1 MLGSAAG
8 GCQAGGPGNKCQ
20 HAIGTEFRPGGGDGA
35 AIDNYQ
41 KDSIFFVQH
50 WKNGYYQLRSKLIRG
65 FATGQQW
72 VAKVDL
78 SAFYETVPH
87 DLLLRTAFAQGG
99 GAELSMHFLET
110 SEFVSS
116 SQGFIELLGGFRDY
130 QNLIRW

>member
-1 MLGSAAG
+1 ML
-8 GCQAGGPGNKCQ
+8 QAIANLFAEKFRQRRKPLE
-20 HAIGTEFRPGGGDGA
+20 GTSVFSNWLNDK
-35 AIDNYQ
+35 